1 MAIKHSLCEFA
12 LCEDKSLFCVLEDI
26 WWPSNTVSVSLTS
39 FTSRKVKKI
48 KTDTIN
54 QSQDDSVIIL
64 DVDEEDNNQYASID
78 ELLMPSE
85 DEMDQNITRGGHHIS
100 VEGVPQSLD
109 DSVVIL
115 DVDEEERY
123 TSSDDLLMS
132 DAEFDHSRGEHQR
145 GKEGGPN
152 GLDDSV
158 VTSCMDVE
166 YNESDYE
173 VITID

>member
-1 MAIKHSLCEFA
+1 MLS
-12 LCEDKSLFCVLEDI
+12 EDKDQDPAQGVEGV
-26 WWPSNTVSVSLTS
+26 P
-39 FTSRKVKKI
+39 
-48 KTDTIN
+48 
-54 QSQDDSVIIL
+54 QSPDDSVVIL

-145 GKEGGPN
+145 GKKGGHN